1 MHVTAPITRTQH
13 TALRAAVLSFKETSP
28 RGRAPTSLHVGI
40 PDKVFFTHVVLP
52 RQSLDQSLRTDIAA
66 ALLQRTT
73 SQGPRWGWLTRVG
86 SLALHDAD
94 VVWSAA
100 WYAACAEADLDLPF
114 VVVTR
119 IGWRDPRTGV
129 QREWSRL
136 RRRSQPL
143 PQPFPGADPAQLP
156 GPAP

>member
-1 MHVTAPITRTQH
+1 MPVTAPITRTQH

-40 PDKVFFTHVVLP
+40 PDKIFASHVVLP
-52 RQSLDQSLRTDIAA
+52 RQGLDQALRTDIAA

-73 SQGPRWGWLTRVG
+73 LQSSRRWGWLTRLG

-119 IGWRDPRTGV
+119 TGWRDPRTGV

-136 RRRSQPL
+136 RRRSRPL
-143 PQPFPGADPAQLP
+143 PQPFPGPVP
-156 GPAP
+156 GSCL